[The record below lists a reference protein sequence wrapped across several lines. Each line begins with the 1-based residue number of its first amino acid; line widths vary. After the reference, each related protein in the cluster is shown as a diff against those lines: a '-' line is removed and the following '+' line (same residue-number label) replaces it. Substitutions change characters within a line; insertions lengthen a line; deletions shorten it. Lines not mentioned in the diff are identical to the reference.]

1 MSNTGVTMGA
11 TGLGSGFLF
20 VWLWNSILVPRWGF
34 PEITA
39 EIGAAI
45 TAVLVKVADY
55 FGQWLPEGP
64 RKE

>member
-1 MSNTGVTMGA
+1 MNAGVNVGA

-20 VWLWNSILVPRWGF
+20 VWLWNSILVTRYGF

-55 FGQWLPEGP
+55 FGQWLPNGP
-64 RKE
+64 NRE